1 MDNTIELETIKTKV
15 EKLNKEHQLEILKIL
30 RNQGEERVKIN
41 ENKSGVYINLS
52 FLPLDTIEK
61 IKLYLNYV
69 QDQEKMLCLA
79 ENQKEDFAKTYF
91 EDNQESESMA
101 ATTSM

>member
-1 MDNTIELETIKTKV
+1 MDNTIELENIKTKV

-52 FLPLDTIEK
+52 FLPNDTIEK
-61 IKLYLNYV
+61 IRLYLNYV

-79 ENQKEDFAKTYF
+79 ETQKEDYVKAYF
-91 EDNQESESMA
+91 EDNQEVA
-101 ATTSM
+101 ATTSL